1 MLGRESHGKSG
12 ILDHLMENT
21 KVENNWSKYQPG
33 GKILAKDDFLQQHF
47 NIETTHQKYQN
58 LKLAFK
64 IRVRQVSVNIES
76 QIQSIYKLK
85 STLLDREVQNTDGL
99 NF

>member
-47 NIETTHQKYQN
+47 NIETTH
-58 LKLAFK
+58 
-64 IRVRQVSVNIES
+64 
-76 QIQSIYKLK
+76 
-85 STLLDREVQNTDGL
+85 
-99 NF
+99 